1 MLETTIPEH
10 APPARSTAASTAFAA
25 IRRDILS
32 GALAPGRK
40 LRIDGL
46 CKAYGA
52 TINPVRE
59 ALNRLT
65 SEGLVTQEDQRGF
78 SVAPISL
85 EDWRD
90 VVHAR
95 CLMEG
100 CALGEAIRHR
110 DETWEERVVV
120 ALHWLSRTPHW
131 SADEKTANPD
141 WGPRHNAFH
150 DALLSACG
158 SQIMLAYCRE
168 LRERADRYRHIAS
181 TNFKRRDSLDEHRA
195 IADAAMAGDTEL
207 AVARLTQH
215 YMTTFAVIERY
226 FARNSAA

>member
-1 MLETTIPEH
+1 M
-10 APPARSTAASTAFAA
+10 
-25 IRRDILS
+25 
-32 GALAPGRK
+32 
-40 LRIDGL
+40 RIDGL

-90 VVHAR
+90 VVRAR

-110 DETWEERVVV
+110 DEAWEERVVV
-120 ALHWLSRTPHW
+120 ALHWLSRTSHW
-131 SADEKTANPD
+131 SADEKTANPE
-141 WGPRHNAFH
+141 WGPGTTHSTTPSFPPAVRRSCW
-150 DALLSACG
+150 L
-158 SQIMLAYCRE
+158 
-168 LRERADRYRHIAS
+168 IAG
-181 TNFKRRDSLDEHRA
+181 NFGNEPTDTGTSLPPISNGATRWTSIEPSPMRRWPG
-195 IADAAMAGDTEL
+195 I
-207 AVARLTQH
+207 
-215 YMTTFAVIERY
+215 
-226 FARNSAA
+226 RNWPSPG